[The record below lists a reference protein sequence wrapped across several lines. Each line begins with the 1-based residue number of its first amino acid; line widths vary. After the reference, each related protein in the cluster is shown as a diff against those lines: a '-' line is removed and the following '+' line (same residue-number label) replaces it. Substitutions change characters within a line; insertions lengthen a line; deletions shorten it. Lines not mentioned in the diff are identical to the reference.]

1 MDVSKYFW
9 DLNEDALRET
19 RHILKHPGHPKF
31 VMRIVRVL
39 SRCQNPKEIFSL
51 IPKEEF
57 VKAWPRIRWYW
68 KKIARESDFRSW
80 WETIYEGLLKE
91 YAHKEKKP
99 QGGAPI
105 LFLKIG
111 RIIRETRA
119 QKGLSQKELAVKTGI
134 KQPDISK
141 IEEGKKNITLATLS
155 CLCKALEIKEI
166 KLQ

>member
-19 RHILKHPGHPKF
+19 RHILRHPGHPKF
-31 VMRIVRVL
+31 VIQIVRVL

-51 IPKEEF
+51 VPKEEF

-80 WETIYEGLLKE
+80 WETIYESLLEE
-91 YAHKEKKP
+91 YDIRQRKP
-99 QGGAPI
+99 KGEAPAV
-105 LFLKIG
+105 FLKIG
-111 RIIRETRA
+111 ATIREARA
-119 QKGLSQKELAVKTGI
+119 EKGLSQKELATKAGI

-155 CLCKALEIKEI
+155 CLCRALEIKEI
-166 KLQ
+166 KF